1 MTIDLTKMTTPI
13 GRLTVAATDGRLC
26 AIDFGNRPKLERTLR
41 ASGEIRRGA
50 SSARTKAIVRRLE
63 AYFDGD
69 LDALDAIQVEPLWG
83 TPFQRRVWKALRS
96 IAVGKTV
103 SYGQLARRVRSPKA
117 VRAVGSA
124 NGANPMP
131 LVLPCHRVIASGGG
145 LGGYGGG
152 LNTKRWLLDH
162 EGAFLPGV

>member
-1 MTIDLTKMTTPI
+1 
-13 GRLTVAATDGRLC
+13 
-26 AIDFGNRPKLERTLR
+26 
-41 ASGEIRRGA
+41 
-50 SSARTKAIVRRLE
+50 
-63 AYFDGD
+63 
-69 LDALDAIQVEPLWG
+69 VEPLWG